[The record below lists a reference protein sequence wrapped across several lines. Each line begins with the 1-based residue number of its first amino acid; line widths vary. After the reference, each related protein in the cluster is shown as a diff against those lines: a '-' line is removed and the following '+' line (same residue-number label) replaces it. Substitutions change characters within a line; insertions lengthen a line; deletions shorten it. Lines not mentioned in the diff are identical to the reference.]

1 MPVSAHIRRRGARA
15 AAGAGLV
22 LALLAGTA
30 ACGSGGGGGD
40 DDGGTATSRDATG
53 SARPSAKPSPSK
65 EGGPDSIAA
74 LGDSITTGFDTC
86 ELLADCPEASWA
98 TGTEDGIDSLAQRML
113 DDPAGRTWNHAV
125 AGAVMADLPGQA
137 KKAVVN
143 EPGLVTVL
151 IGANDACTE
160 TVAGMTPVAEFRKDF
175 RTAMETLRSELPD
188 TRIFVASVPDLMR
201 LWSQG
206 RANPSATQVWDM
218 GICQSMLRD
227 PAATDAAATGRRDSV
242 AQRVSEYNEV
252 LAEVCA
258 ADKRCVHDGGAVHE
272 YRFTSDELSGWDWFH
287 PSRNGQRVLA
297 RLAHEALTGS

>member
-30 ACGSGGGGGD
+30 ACGSGSSGD
-40 DDGGTATSRDATG
+40 ADNGTASSRDASG
-53 SARPSAKPSPSK
+53 PARPTPEPSAAPAD
-65 EGGPDSIAA
+65 GPDSVAA

-86 ELLADCPEASWA
+86 DLLADCPEASWS
-98 TGTEDGIDSLAQRML
+98 TGTEDGIDSLAQRLL

-125 AGAVMADLPGQA
+125 SGAVMADLPGQA
-137 KKAVVN
+137 RKAVAN

-151 IGANDACTE
+151 IGGNDACTD
-160 TVAGMTPVAEFRKDF
+160 TVAKMTPVADFERDF
-175 RTAMETLRSELPD
+175 RTTVDTLRKQLPD

-201 LWSQG
+201 LWTQG
-206 RANPSATQVWDM
+206 RGNESARQVWDM

-227 PAATDAAATGRRDSV
+227 PLATDAASNERRDSV
-242 AQRVSEYNEV
+242 AQRVKEYNAV
-252 LAEVCA
+252 LKEVCE
-258 ADKRCVHDGGAVHE
+258 ADEHCTHDDGAVHE
-272 YRFTSDELSGWDWFH
+272 YRFTAAELSGWDWFH

-297 RLAHEALTGS
+297 RLAYEAVTSA